1 METFEL
7 SNRPCFFTLKG
18 FFFSNKTC
26 GSGNLRESNKCQKIW
41 VVTLQDQTNPAIVHS
56 YPMNIPWISQSY
68 STIKK
73 PGSHWSFCQAFFCV
87 TSTVL
92 THTRDADRFESLPS
106 KVGNMLDVEMTLI
119 WPGYRCSDI
128 TTVGMAFIQNHLVL
142 FHDFYAS
149 LGWQKKTALLQCQDA
164 ARLTTVLRKWVVG
177 HHPCEM
183 LGTLDCTR
191 KWEWLLVMTNIYY
204 Q

>member
-1 METFEL
+1 MWRL
-7 SNRPCFFTLKG
+7 LNYPIDLAFFTLKG

-73 PGSHWSFCQAFFCV
+73 PGSHWSFCQAFFWV

-149 LGWQKKTALLQCQDA
+149 LGWQKKNSTF
-164 ARLTTVLRKWVVG
+164 TVPGCRAPYHRSQEVG
-177 HHPCEM
+177 GGTSSLWNAGH
-183 LGTLDCTR
+183 LGLHEEVGMASGND
-191 KWEWLLVMTNIYY
+191 
-204 Q
+204 